1 MGSGRESVHI
11 LLLARFTISS
21 YLLQVDHSK
30 SFPPVLRHLEN
41 MTMLQPP
48 APPLSSL
55 RQGFDRHADL
65 PYNVLRDTPQKA
77 NS

>member
-48 APPLSSL
+48 ATPFRSP
-55 RQGFDRHADL
+55 
-65 PYNVLRDTPQKA
+65 PYNVLRDTQQKA